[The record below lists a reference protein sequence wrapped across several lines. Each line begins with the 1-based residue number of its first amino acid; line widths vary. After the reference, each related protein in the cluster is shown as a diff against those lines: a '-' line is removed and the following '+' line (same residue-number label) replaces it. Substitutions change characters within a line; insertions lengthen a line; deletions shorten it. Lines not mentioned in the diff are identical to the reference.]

1 MSAELGLKSIKS
13 DSGIKR
19 GTSFRAS
26 SRAHHGA
33 QKPPV
38 RMHRVLGHGKSRVR
52 FLCLLQSGGLGGL
65 TLKLSLYCC
74 KNFCFFLLSK
84 VETFVQYSV
93 KPEKKQIAIA

>member
-38 RMHRVLGHGKSRVR
+38 RMHRVLGHGKSRVW
-52 FLCLLQSGGLGGL
+52 FLFYSKNGGSGGVLH
-65 TLKLSLYCC
+65 
-74 KNFCFFLLSK
+74 
-84 VETFVQYSV
+84 
-93 KPEKKQIAIA
+93 